1 LLPHGS
7 DRVPLNVPQAV
18 AEGVWIVESPPIHV
32 PGMPLPLRM
41 SVVRLSNGDL
51 LLHSPIKYTDD
62 LKHAVEALGPIR
74 HLVAPSVGH
83 WTFLREWQQVCPA
96 AKTWAVAGL
105 RDRGQ
110 VRAASIRIDEDLT
123 DDAPEAWAGEIDQV
137 FVHGPVFKEV
147 DLFHRRSRTLLLT
160 DLVLN
165 IEPQE
170 LPPGSRLLARL
181 LGILAS
187 HGKAPAYIRGLL
199 RLNRAKAS
207 QAAARLVAF
216 NPERVIFA
224 HGSWFERDGASQL
237 RRSLAWLLD

>member
-1 LLPHGS
+1 LLPHRS
-7 DRVPLNVPQAV
+7 ARVPLNVPQPV

-83 WTFLREWQQVCPA
+83 WTFLREWQRASPD

-110 VRAASIRIDEDLT
+110 VRAANIRIDEDLT

-181 LGILAS
+181 LGILAP

-224 HGSWFERDGASQL
+224 HGSWFERDGAAQL
-237 RRSLAWLLD
+237 RRSLAWLLE